1 MDIPDTL
8 TTRRA
13 VLGGVGTVLA
23 GGGVVYAAPNLESES
38 SEATVPQTPAS
49 TGGNGSSGPE
59 GANTTN
65 GSNGD
70 GARASLDTG
79 FHSSTETAGLGIDLA
94 GHPIMGSMDAP
105 VDIYYWTDYQCPFCK
120 RFEHGAFPKL
130 VENHVRTGT
139 VRLVFIQFP
148 YLSEGSMTAAVMD
161 RCVWRQVRE
170 SNPSHYLRWHS
181 AMYDAQGEKGSGW
194 MAKENLLELTRGVEG
209 VDAAAVETCMDE
221 HRSDIEASI
230 EADRTYAAAELG
242 VGGTPAFI
250 LYNRA
255 AEKAGKVTGAQPY
268 ERFDEAITRVKN
280 A

>member
-13 VLGGVGTVLA
+13 LLGSVGTVLA
-23 GGGVVYAAPNLESES
+23 GGGVVYAGPHLESES
-38 SEATVPQTPAS
+38 SEAAVPRTPAS
-49 TGGNGSSGPE
+49 SGGGGTGGANATNDSG
-59 GANTTN
+59 
-65 GSNGD
+65 GD
-70 GARASLDTG
+70 GAGASLDTG
-79 FHSSTETAGLGIDLA
+79 FHYSTGTGGFDIDLA

-120 RFEHGAFPKL
+120 RFEHGAFPEL
-130 VENHVRTGT
+130 VENQVREGT

-170 SNPSHYLRWHS
+170 SNPGHYLRWHS
-181 AMYDAQGEKGSGW
+181 AVYDAQGEKGSGW
-194 MAKENLLELTRGVEG
+194 ASTENLLELTRGVEG
-209 VDAAAVETCMDE
+209 VDAAAVETCMGE

-230 EADRTYAAAELG
+230 ETHRKYAAEELG

-250 LYNRA
+250 LYNR
-255 AEKAGKVTGAQPY
+255 ENGKAGKVTGAQPY

>member
-13 VLGGVGTVLA
+13 VLGGVGTVLT
-23 GGGVVYAAPNLESES
+23 GGGVVYAAPHLGAES
-38 SEATVPQTPAS
+38 SEPSGPGAPGS
-49 TGGNGSSGPE
+49 TGANGSDG
-59 GANTTN
+59 TN

-70 GARASLDTG
+70 STRASQDTG
-79 FHSSTETAGLGIDLA
+79 FHHSTGTAGLGIDLA

-130 VENHVRTGT
+130 VENHVRTGN

-170 SNPSHYLRWHS
+170 SNPSHYLRWHA

-194 MAKENLLELTRGVEG
+194 MAKENLLDLTRGVEG

-221 HRSDIEASI
+221 HRSDIETSL
-230 EADRTYAAAELG
+230 ETHRKYAAEELG
-242 VGGTPAFI
+242 IGGTPAFI